1 MFNSVNKKKELK
13 GVFMAFLRQGLAKD
27 YKWRERIDLNGLGN
41 YQEHFKC
48 KTKEKGL
55 LRNYG
60 S

>member
-1 MFNSVNKKKELK
+1 MK

-27 YKWRERIDLNGLGN
+27 YKLRERIDLNGLRN